1 MKLNIKDPFL
11 NRFNNQCE
19 KIGEGGIFNVPLK
32 KFVITDNEKY
42 KKENL
47 MISNKKQNNIVS
59 KMRNHYNAITLD
71 DYNKIPMIN
80 NKKINEI
87 HEEKNNDINENQILF
102 HNNNNNYISK
112 KNKIRLEKINQKN
125 NNSFPKNIK
134 YNSLI
139 ISDNNKISNKNI
151 ESNERFYR
159 PYSLKDY
166 KNMMENYKKEKFG
179 GLGINMN
186 NAWKKRQ
193 KLYNKVKNFENSVY
207 QNFNKKIND
216 NSYRRIESPE
226 KSELIKINQQI
237 INSKR
242 FLAQKYGKGLMLNKV
257 REKIKKEKEEMNLF
271 FRYKNQKEYMLKKNR
286 KNIINIYDNVIN
298 NNKKNYKLKLLELK
312 SSLI

>member
-1 MKLNIKDPFL
+1 
-11 NRFNNQCE
+11 
-19 KIGEGGIFNVPLK
+19 
-32 KFVITDNEKY
+32 
-42 KKENL
+42 

-139 ISDNNKISNKNI
+139 INDNNKISNKNI

-216 NSYRRIESPE
+216 NSYRRVESPE

>member
-1 MKLNIKDPFL
+1 M
-11 NRFNNQCE
+11 E
-19 KIGEGGIFNVPLK
+19 KKP
-32 KFVITDNEKY
+32 
-42 KKENL
+42 
-47 MISNKKQNNIVS
+47 
-59 KMRNHYNAITLD
+59 
-71 DYNKIPMIN
+71 
-80 NKKINEI
+80 
-87 HEEKNNDINENQILF
+87 
-102 HNNNNNYISK
+102 
-112 KNKIRLEKINQKN
+112 
-125 NNSFPKNIK
+125 
-134 YNSLI
+134 
-139 ISDNNKISNKNI
+139 
-151 ESNERFYR
+151 
-159 PYSLKDY
+159 
-166 KNMMENYKKEKFG
+166 
-179 GLGINMN
+179 
-186 NAWKKRQ
+186 

>member
-19 KIGEGGIFNVPLK
+19 KIEEGGIFNVPLK

-47 MISNKKQNNIVS
+47 IISNKKQNNIVS

-112 KNKIRLEKINQKN
+112 KNNIRLEKINQKN

-139 ISDNNKISNKNI
+139 INDNNKISNKNI

>member
-1 MKLNIKDPFL
+1 
-11 NRFNNQCE
+11 
-19 KIGEGGIFNVPLK
+19 
-32 KFVITDNEKY
+32 
-42 KKENL
+42 
-47 MISNKKQNNIVS
+47 
-59 KMRNHYNAITLD
+59 
-71 DYNKIPMIN
+71 
-80 NKKINEI
+80 
-87 HEEKNNDINENQILF
+87 
-102 HNNNNNYISK
+102 
-112 KNKIRLEKINQKN
+112 
-125 NNSFPKNIK
+125 
-134 YNSLI
+134 
-139 ISDNNKISNKNI
+139 
-151 ESNERFYR
+151 
-159 PYSLKDY
+159 
-166 KNMMENYKKEKFG
+166 MENYKKEKFG

-207 QNFNKKIND
+207 KNFNKKIND
-216 NSYRRIESPE
+216 NSYRRVESPE